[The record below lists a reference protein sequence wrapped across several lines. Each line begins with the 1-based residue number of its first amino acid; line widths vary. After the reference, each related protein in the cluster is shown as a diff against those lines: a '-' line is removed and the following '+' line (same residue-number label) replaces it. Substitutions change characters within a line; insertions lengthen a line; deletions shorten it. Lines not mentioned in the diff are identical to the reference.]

1 MKLRHAALMQI
12 PLNTLKYVTFGP
24 ALLEMKNRTISQ
36 HKHPKK
42 RPKKYHDRPRASVV
56 RSYTKLKGIYKK
68 SVDLCACA
76 NNVQNK
82 ANTEGNDESF
92 SKCLTMCCALL
103 ARALR
108 GVKNELMALLK
119 ILNLAR

>member
-1 MKLRHAALMQI
+1 
-12 PLNTLKYVTFGP
+12 PNTLKG
-24 ALLEMKNRTISQ
+24 IS
-36 HKHPKK
+36 
-42 RPKKYHDRPRASVV
+42 
-56 RSYTKLKGIYKK
+56 KK
-68 SVDLCACA
+68 SVNLCACA

-92 SKCLTMCCALL
+92 SKCLTMFCALL